1 MTARVWIFCAL
12 LISAAILSAGSD
24 DEPPEIGNFSLPA
37 SQQVGPF
44 YSFGDLI
51 IDKGQ
56 VQFLFYV
63 QDLRGKNSSYIDI
76 YPTLIYGATDNTT
89 LSFAVPVASYKEENS
104 ASSGFED
111 LYFQVEYAF
120 YTASTKTYADQAT
133 VVASVS
139 VPTGSADEDPMTGFG
154 NPGYFLGMTLNRM
167 TVDWFAFMN
176 YGALFNP
183 TFKSL
188 DIGDQYYY
196 QYGLSRV
203 ISTWKGWLF
212 AWLLELDGTYT
223 KQNRINGVLDP
234 DSGGNEVLL
243 IPSLWISSEKII
255 IQFGAGYPIYQNLN
269 GNQPTSRYLI
279 AADFLWTF

>member
-1 MTARVWIFCAL
+1 MTARVLIFCAL
-12 LISAAILSAGSD
+12 LIFAAVLSAGLD

-51 IDKGQ
+51 VDKGQ
-56 VQFLFYV
+56 IQFLLYV
-63 QDLRGKNSSYIDI
+63 QDLRGKNSSYIDF
-76 YPTLIYGATDNTT
+76 YPAFIYGASDNLA
-89 LSFAVPVASYKEENS
+89 LSLTVPVASYKEGND
-104 ASSGFED
+104 ASSGLED
-111 LYFQVEYAF
+111 LYCQVEYAF
-120 YTASTKTYADQAT
+120 YTASTKTHADQAT
-133 VVASVS
+133 VVAYAS
-139 VPTGSADEDPMTGFG
+139 VPTGSVDKDPMTGFG

-167 TVDWFAFMN
+167 TVNWFAFMN

-183 TFKSL
+183 TWKSL
-188 DIGDQYYY
+188 QIGDQYYY

-212 AWLLELDGTYT
+212 SWLLELDGTYT
-223 KQNRINGVLDP
+223 KQNRVNGVMDP
-234 DSGGNEVLL
+234 DSGGHEVLL

-255 IQFGAGYPIYQNLN
+255 IQFGAGYPVYQNFN

-279 AADFLWTF
+279 AVDFLWTF